1 MNKTFIFR
9 DYTNNDFYLLHVK
22 LDRHT
27 GAIYIDASDVRV
39 ILALSTE
46 ETQNF
51 AMNDEIFYVS
61 GLLKMLKTIPGQ
73 RCDAFR
79 DWFVY
84 QILPRII
91 DEFNSFTPND
101 ALYEINDILNWIG
114 DKLEEI
120 KELLENGQR

>member
-9 DYTNNDFYLLHVK
+9 DYTNNDFYSLHVK

-27 GAIYIDASDVRV
+27 GAIYIDASNVRV
-39 ILALSTE
+39 ILGLSTD

-51 AMNDEIFYVS
+51 ALNDEIFCVS
-61 GLLKMLKTIPGQ
+61 GLLKMLKAMPGQ
-73 RCDAFR
+73 RCNAFR